1 MRDGG
6 RIAAAIE
13 VLADIEARHRPAH
26 LALKSWG
33 GDARYAGSKDRAFV
47 SGLVLDVLRRRR
59 SMAWTMGEESHR
71 ARALGIVRFV
81 WDWPTPRIEVAAAE
95 AHGPGELSEAERG
108 HLAQPVPLEGAPP
121 PVQGDYPDWLEA
133 PLERVFGEDQAL
145 EGQAMAARAP
155 VDVRVNA
162 LKSDA
167 AHVLKALDPF
177 DPDQLTFPPGAI
189 RIAAPAASERA
200 APVEA
205 APAFERGWFEV
216 QDAGSQIA
224 AAVAS
229 EIRGKQVLD
238 FCAGGGGKTLALAA
252 AMGNTG
258 QLYAYDSDARRLAE
272 TVKRALRAG
281 VRNLQVRSPIDP
293 RALDGLDGRMDL
305 VFVDAPCTGSGTW
318 RRHPD
323 AKWRLTPQQLE
334 RRMAEQDAVLAA
346 AAPFVKPG
354 GRLIYVTCSLLAE
367 ENEDRV
373 AAFTAAQPAF
383 AAEPV
388 ALAGAEAWRTGA
400 GFLRLTPRSAGT
412 DGFFV
417 CVLRRTS

>member
-26 LALKSWG
+26 LALRGWG
-33 GDARYAGSKDRAFV
+33 EGARYAGAKDRAFV
-47 SGLVLDVLRRRR
+47 SGLVLDALRKRR
-59 SMAWTMGEESHR
+59 SMAWMMGEESDR
-71 ARALGIVRFV
+71 ARVLGVARFV
-81 WDWPTPRIEVAAAE
+81 WGWPIERIEAAAEE
-95 AHGPGELSEAERG
+95 AHGPGALTEAEQAQ
-108 HLAQPVPLEGAPP
+108 LARPTSLEDAPP
-121 PVQGDYPDWLEA
+121 PVWGDYPDWLDDPFERSLGEA
-133 PLERVFGEDQAL
+133 RAL
-145 EGQAMAARAP
+145 EGQALAARAP
-155 VDVRVNA
+155 VDLRANT

-167 AHVLKALDPF
+167 AHVLKALTPF
-177 DPDQLTFPPGAI
+177 HAEPLAFPPNAV
-189 RIAAPAASERA
+189 RIAAPAAHERA

-205 APAFERGWFEV
+205 APAFEKGWFEV

-224 AAVAS
+224 AAVAGD
-229 EIRGKQVLD
+229 IAGKQVLD

-258 QLYAYDSDARRLAE
+258 QLYAYDADARRLAD
-272 TVKRALRAG
+272 TVRRAVRAG

-293 RALDGLDGRMDL
+293 KALEGLEGRMDL

-334 RRMAEQDAVLAA
+334 RRIAEQDAVLAA
-346 AAPFVKPG
+346 AAPYVKPG

-373 AAFTAAQPAF
+373 AAFTGARPGFSVEPA
-383 AAEPV
+383 E
-388 ALAGAEAWRTGA
+388 LAGTEPWRTA
-400 GFLRLTPRSAGT
+400 DGFLRLTPRTAGT

-417 CVLRRTS
+417 AVLRRAT